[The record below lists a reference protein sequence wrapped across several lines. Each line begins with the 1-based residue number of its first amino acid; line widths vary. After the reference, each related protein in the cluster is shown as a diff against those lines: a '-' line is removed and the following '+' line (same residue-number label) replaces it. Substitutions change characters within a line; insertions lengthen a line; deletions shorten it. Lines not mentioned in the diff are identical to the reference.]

1 MSLRGAILQIKRK
14 KAPFFIKKN
23 DYKGMK
29 IEINC
34 TGSDTIQLHEL
45 TEFQGELKER
55 SAGDVEKIIK
65 SIKKHGFSFPF
76 FVWKND
82 GKNNVLDGHGR
93 LLALKQMAA
102 AGEEIPALPC
112 VYISAKN
119 EAEAKEKLLKLNSQ
133 YGHMTADSV
142 AAFLGD
148 IKIDF
153 DELALPDGVLDLG
166 KLEPEETKDDDEAPA
181 LKPDEVADSQ
191 RGQLYR
197 LGRHYLF
204 CGDST
209 NADDMRALMGD
220 VKADLIVTDPPY
232 NVDYEN
238 KAELLNKYHDCS
250 RVQKATN
257 TKIDNDKMDDTQFTE
272 FLQKAFS
279 VMFERLKTGGVFYV
293 WYAQLKSIQFETAL
307 KNAGGQVRQFI
318 IWVKNHFSLGMTDYQ
333 WRHEPCL
340 YGWKNGANHYWDGRR
355 DLTTVYDEKPNYK
368 KMSKEEL
375 LQEIT
380 KLRGDNLPNT
390 IIYEDKPARN
400 EEHPTMKPVKLF
412 QRLIKNSSKE
422 DDAVLDPFG
431 GSGTSIIACEKLNRT
446 AYVMELDPHYCDV
459 IRKRWT
465 KWAEENGVNAGSGAL
480 R

>member
-1 MSLRGAILQIKRK
+1 M
-14 KAPFFIKKN
+14 
-23 DYKGMK
+23 

-55 SAGDVEKIIK
+55 SSGDVEKIIK

-93 LLALKQMAA
+93 LMALKQMAA

-112 VYISAKN
+112 VYISAKD

-133 YGHMTADSV
+133 YGHMTAESV

-166 KLEPEETKDDDEAPA
+166 KLEPEETKDDDDAPA

-209 NADDMRALMGD
+209 SAEDMAALMQGTR
-220 VKADLIVTDPPY
+220 ADLIVTDPPY
-232 NVDYEN
+232 NVAYTGKTAD
-238 KAELLNKYHDCS
+238 AL
-250 RVQKATN
+250 
-257 TKIDNDKMDDTQFTE
+257 KIDNDAMDDAGFKD
-272 FLQKAFS
+272 FLIKAFKT
-279 VMFERLKTGGVFYV
+279 MLEPLKAGGAFYI
-293 WYAQLKSIQFETAL
+293 WHTSIKGVIFREAL
-307 KNAGGQVRQFI
+307 KEAGGELRQI
-318 IWVKNHFSLGMTDYQ
+318 LIWVKNVMTLGRQDWQ

-422 DDAVLDPFG
+422 DDAILDPFG
-431 GSGTSIIACEKLNRT
+431 GSGTTIIACEKLNRT
-446 AYVMELDPHYCDV
+446 AYVMEIDPHYADV

-465 KWAEENGVNAGSGAL
+465 KWAAENDVDAGSGAL
-480 R
+480 E

>member
-1 MSLRGAILQIKRK
+1 MIK
-14 KAPFFIKKN
+14 IKCESSN
-23 DYKGMK
+23 FLALN
-29 IEINC
+29 EI
-34 TGSDTIQLHEL
+34 TD
-45 TEFQGELKER
+45 FQGDLKER
-55 SAGDVEKIIK
+55 SAGDMEKIKK
-65 SIKKHGFSFPF
+65 SIKKHGVAFPIF
-76 FVWKND
+76 IWQTEEN
-82 GKNNVLDGHGR
+82 GETINYCLDGHCR
-93 LLALKQMAA
+93 TRALREMAA
-102 AGEEIPALPC
+102 AGEQIPPLP
-112 VYISAKN
+112 VDYIHAET
-119 EAEAKEKLLKLNSQ
+119 EAEAKELLLKLNSQ

-238 KAELLNKYHDCS
+238 KAELLNKYRDCS

-422 DDAVLDPFG
+422 DDAILDPFG

-465 KWAEENGVNAGSGAL
+465 KWAEENGVDAGSGAL

>member
-1 MSLRGAILQIKRK
+1 MQIKRK

-93 LLALKQMAA
+93 LKALQQMAA
-102 AGEEIPALPC
+102 AGEEIPPLPC
-112 VYISAKN
+112 VYISAKD

-133 YGHMTADSV
+133 YGHMTAESV

-197 LGRHYLF
+197 LGRHFLY

-209 NADDMRALMGD
+209 SAEDMAALMQGTR
-220 VKADLIVTDPPY
+220 ADLIVTDPPY
-232 NVDYEN
+232 NVHYED
-238 KAELLNKYHDCS
+238 KAELLNKYRPCS
-250 RVQKATN
+250 RVKKATN
-257 TKIDNDKMDDTQFTE
+257 TNIANDEMNDSQFTE

-279 VMFERLKTGGVFYV
+279 IMFEHLKTGGVFYI

-333 WRHEPCL
+333 WKHEPCL

-355 DLTTVYDEKPNYK
+355 DLTAVYDEKPNYK

-422 DDAVLDPFG
+422 DDAILDPFG
-431 GSGTSIIACEKLNRT
+431 GSGTTIIACEKLNRT

-465 KWAEENGVNAGSGAL
+465 KWAEENGVDAGSGAL
-480 R
+480 E

>member
-1 MSLRGAILQIKRK
+1 M
-14 KAPFFIKKN
+14 
-23 DYKGMK
+23 

-34 TGSDTIQLHEL
+34 TGSDTIELHQL

-82 GKNNVLDGHGR
+82 GKNNVIDGHGR
-93 LLALKQMAA
+93 FKALQQMAA

-133 YGHMTADSV
+133 YGHMTAESV

-166 KLEPEETKDDDEAPA
+166 KLEPEETKDDDQALA

-191 RGQLYR
+191 RGQIYR

-232 NVDYEN
+232 NVHYED
-238 KAELLNKYHDCS
+238 KAELLNKYRPCS
-250 RVQKATN
+250 RVKKATN
-257 TKIDNDKMDDTQFTE
+257 TNIENDEMDDAGFKD
-272 FLQKAFS
+272 FLIKAFKT
-279 VMFERLKTGGVFYV
+279 MLEPLK
-293 WYAQLKSIQFETAL
+293 
-307 KNAGGQVRQFI
+307 AGGELRQI
-318 IWVKNHFSLGMTDYQ
+318 LIWVKNVMTLGRQDWQ

-340 YGWKNGANHYWDGRR
+340 YGWKNGANHYWNGRR
-355 DLTTVYDEKPNYK
+355 DLTTVYDEKPDYK
-368 KMSKEEL
+368 KMNKEQL

-380 KLRGDNLPNT
+380 KLRGDNVPNT

-431 GSGTSIIACEKLNRT
+431 GSGTTIIACEKLNRT
-446 AYVMELDPHYCDV
+446 AYVNEIDPHYCDV
-459 IRKRWT
+459 IRRRWT
-465 KWAEENGVNAGSGAL
+465 KWAEENGVEAGSGAL

>member
-1 MSLRGAILQIKRK
+1 MSIV
-14 KAPFFIKKN
+14 
-23 DYKGMK
+23 
-29 IEINC
+29 INC
-34 TGSDTIQLHEL
+34 TGSDIIELHQL

-55 SAGDVEKIIK
+55 SAGDIEKIIK
-65 SIKKHGFSFPF
+65 SIRKHGFSFPF

-82 GKNNVLDGHGR
+82 GKNNVIDGHGR
-93 LLALKQMAA
+93 LKALQQMAA

-112 VYISAKN
+112 VYISAKD

-197 LGRHYLF
+197 LGRHYLY

-209 NADDMRALMGD
+209 SAEDMAALMQGTR
-220 VKADLIVTDPPY
+220 ADLIVTDPPY
-232 NVDYEN
+232 NVAYTGKTAD
-238 KAELLNKYHDCS
+238 AL
-250 RVQKATN
+250 
-257 TKIDNDKMDDTQFTE
+257 KIDNDEMDDAGFKD
-272 FLQKAFS
+272 FLIKAFKT
-279 VMFERLKTGGVFYV
+279 MLEPLKAGGAFYI
-293 WYAQLKSIQFETAL
+293 WHTSIKGVIFREAL
-307 KNAGGQVRQFI
+307 KEAGGELRQI
-318 IWVKNHFSLGMTDYQ
+318 LIWVKNVMTLGRQDWQ

-355 DLTTVYDEKPNYK
+355 DLTTVYDEKPDYK
-368 KMSKEEL
+368 KMNKEQL

-431 GSGTSIIACEKLNRT
+431 GSGTTIIACEKLNRT
-446 AYVMELDPHYCDV
+446 AYVNEIDPHYCDV

-465 KWAEENGVNAGSGAL
+465 KWAEENGVDAGSGAL

>member
-1 MSLRGAILQIKRK
+1 MIV
-14 KAPFFIKKN
+14 
-23 DYKGMK
+23 
-29 IEINC
+29 INC

-93 LLALKQMAA
+93 LMALQQMAA

-232 NVDYEN
+232 NVDYHGGTG
-238 KAELLNKYHDCS
+238 LNIK
-250 RVQKATN
+250 N
-257 TKIDNDKMDDTQFTE
+257 DNMDDANFHA
-272 FLQKAFS
+272 FLVAAYTAMFS
-279 VMFERLKTGGVFYV
+279 VLKAGGAFYIWHADV
-293 WYAQLKSIQFETAL
+293 KGAIFRNAL
-307 KNAGGQVRQFI
+307 KEAGGQLRQCI
-318 IWVKNHFSLGMTDYQ
+318 IWVKNALCLGRSDWQ

-465 KWAEENGVNAGSGAL
+465 KWAEENGVDAGSGAL

>member
-1 MSLRGAILQIKRK
+1 MSLSGVILQIKRK

-238 KAELLNKYHDCS
+238 KAELLNKYRDCS

-257 TKIDNDKMDDTQFTE
+257 SKIDNDKMDDTQFTE

-422 DDAVLDPFG
+422 DDAILDPFG

-465 KWAEENGVNAGSGAL
+465 KWAEENGVDAGSGAL

>member
-1 MSLRGAILQIKRK
+1 
-14 KAPFFIKKN
+14 
-23 DYKGMK
+23 MK

-93 LLALKQMAA
+93 LMALKQMAA

-112 VYISAKN
+112 VYISAKD

-197 LGRHYLF
+197 LGRHYLY

-209 NADDMRALMGD
+209 SAEDMAALMQGTR
-220 VKADLIVTDPPY
+220 ADLIVTDPPY
-232 NVDYEN
+232 NVAYTGKTAD
-238 KAELLNKYHDCS
+238 AL
-250 RVQKATN
+250 
-257 TKIDNDKMDDTQFTE
+257 KIDNDALDEAGFKD
-272 FLQKAFS
+272 FLIKAFKT
-279 VMFERLKTGGVFYV
+279 MLEPLKAGGAFYI
-293 WYAQLKSIQFETAL
+293 WHTSIKGVIFREAL
-307 KNAGGQVRQFI
+307 KESGGELHQVL
-318 IWVKNHFSLGMTDYQ
+318 IWVKNVMTLGRQDWQ

-422 DDAVLDPFG
+422 DDAILDPFG
-431 GSGTSIIACEKLNRT
+431 GSGTTIIACEKLNRT
-446 AYVMELDPHYCDV
+446 AYVNEIDPHYCDV

-465 KWAEENGVNAGSGAL
+465 KWAEENGVNAGTGAL
-480 R
+480 K

>member
-1 MSLRGAILQIKRK
+1 
-14 KAPFFIKKN
+14 
-23 DYKGMK
+23 MK

-65 SIKKHGFSFPF
+65 SIRKHGFSFPF
-76 FVWKND
+76 FVWAHAGEN
-82 GKNNVLDGHGR
+82 GNYINHVLDGHGR
-93 LLALKQMAA
+93 LIALKQMAA

-181 LKPDEVADSQ
+181 LKPDEVADSE

-197 LGRHYLF
+197 LGRHFLY

-209 NADDMRALMGD
+209 SAEDMAALMQGTR
-220 VKADLIVTDPPY
+220 ADLIVTDPPY
-232 NVDYEN
+232 NVHYED
-238 KAELLNKYHDCS
+238 KAELLNKYRPCS
-250 RVQKATN
+250 RVKKATN
-257 TKIDNDKMDDTQFTE
+257 TNIENDEMNDSQFTE

-279 VMFERLKTGGVFYV
+279 IMFEHLKTGGVFYI

-333 WRHEPCL
+333 WKHEPCL

-380 KLRGDNLPNT
+380 KLRGDNVPNT

-431 GSGTSIIACEKLNRT
+431 GSGTTIIACEKLNRT
-446 AYVMELDPHYCDV
+446 AYVNEIDPHYCDV
-459 IRKRWT
+459 IRRRWT
-465 KWAEENGVNAGSGAL
+465 KWAEENGVEVGSGAL

>member
-1 MSLRGAILQIKRK
+1 MIV
-14 KAPFFIKKN
+14 
-23 DYKGMK
+23 
-29 IEINC
+29 INC

-55 SAGDVEKIIK
+55 SACDVEKIIK

-142 AAFLGD
+142 ASFLGD

-209 NADDMRALMGD
+209 NADDMRELMGD

-238 KAELLNKYHDCS
+238 KAELLNKYRDCS

-422 DDAVLDPFG
+422 DDAILDPFG
-431 GSGTSIIACEKLNRT
+431 GSGTTIIACEKLNRT

-465 KWAEENGVNAGSGAL
+465 QWAEENGVNAGSGAL

>member
-23 DYKGMK
+23 DYKGMS

-34 TGSDTIQLHEL
+34 TGSDTIKLHEL

-82 GKNNVLDGHGR
+82 GKNNVLDGHGH
-93 LLALKQMAA
+93 LIALKQMAA

-112 VYISAKN
+112 VYINAKD

-153 DELALPDGVLDLG
+153 
-166 KLEPEETKDDDEAPA
+166 
-181 LKPDEVADSQ
+181 
-191 RGQLYR
+191 
-197 LGRHYLF
+197 
-204 CGDST
+204 
-209 NADDMRALMGD
+209 
-220 VKADLIVTDPPY
+220 
-232 NVDYEN
+232 
-238 KAELLNKYHDCS
+238 
-250 RVQKATN
+250 
-257 TKIDNDKMDDTQFTE
+257 
-272 FLQKAFS
+272 
-279 VMFERLKTGGVFYV
+279 
-293 WYAQLKSIQFETAL
+293 
-307 KNAGGQVRQFI
+307 
-318 IWVKNHFSLGMTDYQ
+318 
-333 WRHEPCL
+333 
-340 YGWKNGANHYWDGRR
+340 
-355 DLTTVYDEKPNYK
+355 
-368 KMSKEEL
+368 
-375 LQEIT
+375 
-380 KLRGDNLPNT
+380 
-390 IIYEDKPARN
+390 
-400 EEHPTMKPVKLF
+400 
-412 QRLIKNSSKE
+412 
-422 DDAVLDPFG
+422 AVLDPFG

-465 KWAEENGVNAGSGAL
+465 KWAEENGVDAGSGAL
-480 R
+480 E

>member
-1 MSLRGAILQIKRK
+1 
-14 KAPFFIKKN
+14 
-23 DYKGMK
+23 MK

-76 FVWKND
+76 FVWKNG

-93 LLALKQMAA
+93 LKALQQMAA

-166 KLEPEETKDDDEAPA
+166 KLEPEETKDDDQAPA

-197 LGRHYLF
+197 LGRHYLY

-209 NADDMRALMGD
+209 SAEDMAALMQGTR
-220 VKADLIVTDPPY
+220 ADLIVTDPPY
-232 NVDYEN
+232 NVAYTGKTAD
-238 KAELLNKYHDCS
+238 AL
-250 RVQKATN
+250 
-257 TKIDNDKMDDTQFTE
+257 KIDNDAMDDAGFKD
-272 FLQKAFS
+272 FLIKAFKT
-279 VMFERLKTGGVFYV
+279 MLEPLKAGGAFYI
-293 WYAQLKSIQFETAL
+293 WHTSIKGVIFREAL
-307 KNAGGQVRQFI
+307 KESGGELRQVL
-318 IWVKNHFSLGMTDYQ
+318 IWVKNVMTLGRQDWQ

-355 DLTTVYDEKPNYK
+355 DLTTVYDEKPDYK
-368 KMSKEEL
+368 KMNKEQL

-422 DDAVLDPFG
+422 DDAILDPFG
-431 GSGTSIIACEKLNRT
+431 GSGTTIIACEKLNRT
-446 AYVMELDPHYCDV
+446 AYVNEIDPHYCDV

-465 KWAEENGVNAGSGAL
+465 KWAEENGINAGSGAL